1 MNSKNGFIQPN
12 QNNKSNE
19 SETKPQNNEQTQ
31 TQATLLTKIDQLDKQ
46 LSEKIYNLEINDIFE
61 FVLYLSARL
70 YNPECVT
77 CYFIIMFAYFAKVK
91 QDYFIIFKPVLHVL
105 IILLVTLIMKHLIG
119 RTRPNEKENI
129 KRNFNV
135 RHREKNCSMPSGDAM
150 QSANFAVILI
160 YYFNTY
166 LGIWL
171 IPLVMISR
179 VFYYCH
185 YIMDT
190 IVGAALGW
198 GLSYGLVII
207 LKDV

>member
-1 MNSKNGFIQPN
+1 
-12 QNNKSNE
+12 
-19 SETKPQNNEQTQ
+19 
-31 TQATLLTKIDQLDKQ
+31 
-46 LSEKIYNLEINDIFE
+46 
-61 FVLYLSARL
+61 
-70 YNPECVT
+70 
-77 CYFIIMFAYFAKVK
+77 
-91 QDYFIIFKPVLHVL
+91 
-105 IILLVTLIMKHLIG
+105 MKHLIG

-190 IVGAALGW
+190 IVGAILGW